1 MFCSV
6 VALDLRYSMN
16 DGYRMV
22 RCINLMYYSLYT
34 SFKNVNKF
42 VHIFFHTGL
51 IGGST
56 GDVLFAQFWLLIS
69 DLQLWQ

>member
-1 MFCSV
+1 
-6 VALDLRYSMN
+6 MN

-22 RCINLMYYSLYT
+22 SYINIMYYSLYT

-42 VHIFFHTGL
+42 VYIFFHTGL
-51 IGGST
+51 IDGST
-56 GDVLFAQFWLLIS
+56 GDVLSAQFWLLIS